1 MQMSP
6 TSVKIEFTLDEKNL
20 QEKSAS
26 LSKTAPL
33 GPTSDIGTEAGRF
46 PAASCKLLILLA

>member
-1 MQMSP
+1 M
-6 TSVKIEFTLDEKNL
+6 KIEFTLDEKNL